1 MSVFRYIPG
10 NHYTEEQKQLDK
22 RIFRHSLFFPTF
34 LIVLL
39 WLIRLFETEFHLDLV
54 QGGIYPLHVKGLL
67 GILTAPLV
75 HGSFSH
81 LMANTVPLFVL
92 TLALLFF
99 YRDLA
104 YRIFFLIWIISGIFV
119 WLGAREAWH
128 IGASG
133 VIYGLAAFLFMSGIV
148 RNNVRLLT
156 ISIIVVFLYGGLFWG
171 IFPMKPE
178 ISWEGHLWGG
188 VSGIVLAVVYR
199 KKGPPAEQHP
209 WDEDDEEDE
218 VSSTEEKAIETFPVS
233 DSGKTKLSDS
243 SQSFPDDEKPS

>member
-10 NHYTEEQKQLDK
+10 NNYTEEQRQLDK

-34 LIVLL
+34 LVVIL
-39 WLIRLFETEFHLDLV
+39 WLIRLFEVEFHLDLV
-54 QGGIYPLHVKGLL
+54 QGGIYPLHVRGLL
-67 GILTAPLV
+67 GIITAPLV

-81 LMANTVPLFVL
+81 LMANTVPLFIL

-99 YRDLA
+99 YRELA
-104 YRIFFLIWIISGIFV
+104 YRIFFLIWILSGTLV

-133 VIYGLAAFLFMSGIV
+133 VIYGLAAFLFMSGVV

-156 ISIIVVFLYGGLFWG
+156 ISIIIVFLYGGLFWG
-171 IFPMKPE
+171 IFPIKPE

-188 VSGIVLAVVYR
+188 ISGIILAVIYR
-199 KKGPPAEQHP
+199 KKGPPAEKPH
-209 WDEDDEEDE
+209 WDEEDE
-218 VSSTEEKAIETFPVS
+218 EDNMSSTDTKTDES
-233 DSGKTKLSDS
+233 DGLQSSGLSDTAIS
-243 SQSFPDDEKPS
+243 PTRFPDGEKSS

>member
-10 NHYTEEQKQLDK
+10 NNYTEEQRQLDK

-34 LIVLL
+34 LVVLL
-39 WLIRLFETEFHLDLV
+39 WLIRLFETEFHLDFV
-54 QGGIYPLHVKGLL
+54 RGGIYPLHEKGLL
-67 GILTAPLV
+67 GIITAPLV
-75 HGSFSH
+75 HGSFGH

-104 YRIFFLIWIISGIFV
+104 YRIFFLIWILSGTFV

-133 VIYGLAAFLFMSGIV
+133 VIYGLAAFLFMSGVV

-171 IFPMKPE
+171 IFPMKPG
-178 ISWEGHLWGG
+178 ISWEGHLWGSI
-188 VSGIVLAVVYR
+188 SGLVLAVIYR
-199 KKGPPAEQHP
+199 KKGPPEEHHS
-209 WDEDDEEDE
+209 WEEEDE
-218 VSSTEEKAIETFPVS
+218 ADDQPGIPENRSASLPDRTDSNEEEHPV
-233 DSGKTKLSDS
+233 
-243 SQSFPDDEKPS
+243 

>member
-1 MSVFRYIPG
+1 MSIFRYIPG
-10 NHYTEEQKQLDK
+10 NIYTEEQRQLDK

-34 LIVLL
+34 LVVLL
-39 WLIRLFETEFHLDLV
+39 WLIRLFESEFHLDLV
-54 QGGIYPLHVKGLL
+54 RGGIYPLHVKGLL
-67 GILTAPLV
+67 GIVTAPLV

-104 YRIFFLIWIISGIFV
+104 YRIFFLIWILSGTFV

-133 VIYGLAAFLFMSGIV
+133 VIYGLASFLFMSGVV

-171 IFPMKPE
+171 IFPMKPQ

-188 VSGIVLAVVYR
+188 ISGLVLAVVYR
-199 KKGPPAEQHP
+199 KKGPPEEQHQ
-209 WDEDDEEDE
+209 WEDDDEEF
-218 VSSTEEKAIETFPVS
+218 VSAEEKVEENT
-233 DSGKTKLSDS
+233 DSPDS
-243 SQSFPDDEKPS
+243 TQSFE

>member
-10 NHYTEEQKQLDK
+10 NQYTEEQKQLDK

-34 LIVLL
+34 LVVIL
-39 WLIRLFETEFHLDLV
+39 WLIRLFEVEFHLDLV
-54 QGGIYPLHVKGLL
+54 QGGIYPLHEKGLP
-67 GILTAPLV
+67 GILTAPLI
-75 HGSFSH
+75 HASFSH

-99 YRDLA
+99 YRELA
-104 YRIFFLIWIISGIFV
+104 YRIFFLIWIISGTLV

-133 VIYGLAAFLFMSGIV
+133 VIYGIAAFLFMSGIV

-171 IFPMKPE
+171 IFPIKPE

-188 VSGIVLAVVYR
+188 VSGLILAIVYR
-199 KKGPPAEQHP
+199 KKGQPAEQTN
-209 WDEDDEEDE
+209 WEEEEEDDET
-218 VSSTEEKAIETFPVS
+218 VSGET
-233 DSGKTKLSDS
+233 KTTGNNHLSDTEKSAS
-243 SQSFPDDEKPS
+243 S